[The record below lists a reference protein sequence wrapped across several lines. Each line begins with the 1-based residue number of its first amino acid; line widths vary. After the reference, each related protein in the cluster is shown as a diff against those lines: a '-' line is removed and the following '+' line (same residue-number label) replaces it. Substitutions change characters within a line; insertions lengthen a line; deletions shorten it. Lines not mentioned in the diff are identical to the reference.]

1 MRRLWPRDLIS
12 RKLGLSFPH
21 CMLQLRSIC
30 ALLWLAV
37 VMLAG
42 TEAAEVPWEAVKRD
56 ETAYWA
62 GVVKQQAETMKAV
75 RARVVFIGDSLMESW
90 DKGLWESRMAP
101 AKAVNFGV
109 GGEGPQHVLWRL
121 EQGILNGPAPEA
133 VVLMIGINNYW
144 RHFSAADT
152 ARGIETI
159 VERIHALQPG
169 ARIVLLGLLPVYE
182 AGSPIRPWIG
192 EINARLQKLHGS
204 QGVEFH
210 DFSAAFLEADGNQKL
225 QLYQEDHLHL
235 SKAGYVVLTR
245 ELTPVLKLP
254 SALP

>member
-1 MRRLWPRDLIS
+1 MSLLRFFR
-12 RKLGLSFPH
+12 GLLCF
-21 CMLQLRSIC
+21 
-30 ALLWLAV
+30 AVLAFSG
-37 VMLAG
+37 A
-42 TEAAEVPWEAVKRD
+42 EAAEVPWEAAKRD

-62 GVVKQQAETMKAV
+62 GVVKQQAERMKEAQ
-75 RARVVFIGDSLMESW
+75 AKIVFVGDSLTEGW
-90 DKGLWESRMAP
+90 DKSVWESRIAP

-121 EQGILNGPAPEA
+121 EHGILNGPAPEV

-159 VERIHALQPG
+159 VEQIHVLQPG

-182 AGSPIRPWIG
+182 AASPIRPWIG
-192 EINARLQKLHGS
+192 EINARIQKLQGS

-225 QLYQEDHLHL
+225 RLYQEDHLHL

-245 ELTPVLKLP
+245 EFTPVLKLP

>member
-1 MRRLWPRDLIS
+1 M
-12 RKLGLSFPH
+12 LSWA
-21 CMLQLRSIC
+21 Q
-30 ALLWLAV
+30 
-37 VMLAG
+37 
-42 TEAAEVPWEAVKRD
+42 AAEVPWEAAKRD

-62 GVVKQQAETMKAV
+62 GVVKEQAERMKEAQ
-75 RARVVFIGDSLMESW
+75 AKIVFIGDSLTESW

-121 EQGILNGPAPEA
+121 EQGILNGPAPET

-159 VERIHALQPG
+159 VGRIHALQPG

-182 AGSPIRPWIG
+182 AAAPIRTWIG
-192 EINARLQKLHGS
+192 EINARIQKLHGN
-204 QGVEFH
+204 QKVEFH
-210 DFSAAFLEADGNQKL
+210 DFSTAFLEADGNQRL
-225 QLYQEDHLHL
+225 QLYQKDHLHL
-235 SKAGYVVLTR
+235 SKAGYVVLTS

>member
-1 MRRLWPRDLIS
+1 MFLHRLFR
-12 RKLGLSFPH
+12 GLCCF
-21 CMLQLRSIC
+21 
-30 ALLWLAV
+30 AVLAFSG
-37 VMLAG
+37 AR
-42 TEAAEVPWEAVKRD
+42 AAEVPWEPAKRD

-62 GVVKQQAETMKAV
+62 GVVKEQAERIKDAQ
-75 RARVVFIGDSLMESW
+75 ARIVFIGDSLTEGW
-90 DKGLWESRMAP
+90 DKGLWESRMAA
-101 AKAVNFGV
+101 AKAVNFGI

-121 EQGILNGPAPEA
+121 EHGILDGPAPET

-144 RHFSAADT
+144 WHFSAADT

-159 VERIHALQPG
+159 VGRIRAQQPG
-169 ARIVLLGLLPVYE
+169 ARIVLMGLLPVYE
-182 AGSPIRPWIG
+182 AASPIRPWIG
-192 EINARLQKLHGS
+192 EINARLKKLHG
-204 QGVEFH
+204 GKRVEFY
-210 DFSAAFLEADGNQKL
+210 DFSAAFLDADGNQKL

>member
-1 MRRLWPRDLIS
+1 MSLIRLFR
-12 RKLGLSFPH
+12 GLF
-21 CMLQLRSIC
+21 CFAI
-30 ALLWLAV
+30 LAFSV
-37 VMLAG
+37 AR
-42 TEAAEVPWEAVKRD
+42 AAEMPWEPAKRD
-56 ETAYWA
+56 DTAYWV
-62 GVVKQQAETMKAV
+62 GVVKEQAERMKEA
-75 RARVVFIGDSLMESW
+75 RARIVFIGDSLTESW
-90 DKGLWESRMAP
+90 DKGLWESRIAP
-101 AKAVNFGV
+101 AKALNFGI

-121 EQGILNGPAPEA
+121 EQGILDGPAPET

-152 ARGIETI
+152 ALGIETI
-159 VERIHALQPG
+159 VERIHAQQPG

-182 AGSPIRPWIG
+182 AASPIRPWIA
-192 EINARLQKLHGS
+192 EINARLKKLHGS
-204 QGVEFH
+204 QQVEFH

-254 SALP
+254 AALP